1 MQPSIPYSREKQFQ
15 LLGIDSNEKPSAQSV
30 GKGYLLLSDPTRSV
44 ALSRPSD
51 NLNRSAQ
58 AKWKKQTNSNLFFIY
73 LYSR

>member
-15 LLGIDSNEKPSAQSV
+15 SLGINSNEKPSAQSV
-30 GKGYLLLSDPTRSV
+30 GKSNLLLSDPTRSV

-58 AKWKKQTNSNLFFIY
+58 TKWKKQTNSNLFFI
-73 LYSR
+73 LFI